1 MEIRAIHTEADYK
14 AALQEISVLMDIDPD
29 MGTPEGDRLDIL
41 ATLVQAYEA
50 EHVSITVPD
59 QDLLRQF
66 PIKPIEFPQAD
77 GK

>member
-1 MEIRAIHTEADYK
+1 MEIRAIDTEADYK

-50 EHVSITVPD
+50 EHVPITVPD
-59 QDLLRQF
+59 QDLLR
-66 PIKPIEFPQAD
+66 
-77 GK
+77 

>member
-59 QDLLRQF
+59 QDLLR
-66 PIKPIEFPQAD
+66 
-77 GK
+77 